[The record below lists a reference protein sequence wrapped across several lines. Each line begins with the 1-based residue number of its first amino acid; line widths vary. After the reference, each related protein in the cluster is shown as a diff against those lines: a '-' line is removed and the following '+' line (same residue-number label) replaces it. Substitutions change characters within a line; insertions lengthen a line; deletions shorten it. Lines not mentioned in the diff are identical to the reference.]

1 LDCYGQDNLY
11 EASLMLQRLA
21 LYTALGLTLSALEA
35 DFTHWAFWCVV
46 GLFWA
51 SEVLTRREGYEAGMV
66 FVATL
71 PMEHLEKI
79 KQEIKKLEDRD

>member
-1 LDCYGQDNLY
+1 
-11 EASLMLQRLA
+11 MLQRLA

-46 GLFWA
+46 GLLWA

-71 PMEHLEKI
+71 PMDKLE
-79 KQEIKKLEDRD
+79 EIKRAIAKIEADSTKD

>member
-1 LDCYGQDNLY
+1 
-11 EASLMLQRLA
+11 MLQRLA

-71 PMEHLEKI
+71 PMDKLE
-79 KQEIKKLEDRD
+79 EIKREIAKIEAKD

>member
-1 LDCYGQDNLY
+1 
-11 EASLMLQRLA
+11 MLQRLA

-51 SEVLTRREGYEAGMV
+51 SEHMTRSELIEQ
-66 FVATL
+66 L
-71 PMEHLEKI
+71 NEEL
-79 KQEIKKLEDRD
+79 QEMRRRQANKDNTQ

>member
-1 LDCYGQDNLY
+1 
-11 EASLMLQRLA
+11 MLQRLA

-35 DFTHWAFWCVV
+35 DVTHWAFWCVV

-51 SEVLTRREGYEAGMV
+51 SGVLTRREGYEAGMV